1 MTFEKDLGKVGLTTA
16 GTWSSTASYER
27 LTVVTWRGRSYLSK
41 ITNKN
46 VEPGT
51 NTDVWQLIAEKGA
64 DGQGGSG
71 GGGDATTDIGVA
83 RYSDGILYW
92 TKNGVWL
99 LDENGNKVKAQGVDG
114 KDGKDGKDG
123 QGGGG
128 GGSDTPSISSFKSYV
143 FIRSENAP
151 AKPNGGTFENPVPA
165 GWYDGIPFG
174 ELQVWVSSRW
184 FYSDDSMTAQTDWSA
199 PVATTDTANIDFEF
213 SSIES
218 PGNPD
223 SSPTYWHPTAREG
236 DKWMAIRII
245 RNGKPYPWSVVK
257 IAGENG
263 KDGKDGASFNILGS
277 YDTIEE
283 AEIAHPNPSRNDVVV
298 IDGEL
303 YIWDGEQWVPMGV
316 ETTLGMFLS
325 TYAIIFQGNG
335 SSAVAGNATVEVYG
349 LRGMSRVATTIGQVT
364 GLPTGMSISL
374 NDNGTD
380 HASFTLNVTTSLVTN
395 GGQITVPVTA
405 DGEQCNLNLSW
416 AVQQPG
422 AQGQQGED
430 GDTGENGYSNY
441 TLLLYQRAATSPNSL
456 PGTLTY
462 NFANDTITGQLNGWN
477 RVPPEADGDPLW
489 MIQASGSST
498 DSSVNIGSSDWN
510 GPLKFVENGFP
521 GKTMR
526 GPSLWKQG
534 VYYQGLANSESG
546 FVDLVYADENYATLY
561 YCYQNT
567 PASSLSNKPGTTGGE
582 EYWVPTEVKDFV
594 ATKIFFSNLGFVENL
609 GVNNLLLS
617 DHGYIF
623 GGLLP
628 ANTHYDAE
636 NPQNTNGNTI
646 LWVGSSVPSEA
657 PFQVDAS
664 GNGTFKGV
672 VEAESGK
679 IGPYSI
685 GASGIKYTADG
696 STPSSWKGAD
706 LDKNGLYLLN
716 ADSSGISGFQVNTS
730 RTGNSALVTLSEDG
744 QYQPA
749 MYLLSGFISGFRL
762 KVRAI
767 SSNATLYNDDN
778 VVIASNSST
787 ATINLM
793 GMADMFDGQ
802 IVAIVHTSSSTL
814 RVSGGA
820 TPIVQVLSSGATVV
834 SVAESGRPETLL
846 FVYSA
851 DNGRWY
857 LTFLK
862 SS

>member
-1 MTFEKDLGKVGLTTA
+1 MNFEKDLGKVGLTTA
-16 GTWSSTASYER
+16 GTWSSNASYER
-27 LTVVTWRGRSYLSK
+27 LTVVTWRGRSFLSK

-51 NTDVWQLIAEKGA
+51 NSDVWQLIAEKGA

-71 GGGDATTDIGVA
+71 GGTGTTDIGVA

-99 LDENGNKVKAQGVDG
+99 LDEYGNKVKAQGVDG

-123 QGGGG
+123 EGGGG
-128 GGSDTPSISSFKSYV
+128 GGSDTPSISKFKSYV
-143 FIRSENAP
+143 FIRSLNTP
-151 AKPNGGTFENPVPA
+151 TTPQGGSFDNPVPT
-165 GWYDGIPFG
+165 GWSDGIPAG
-174 ELQVWVSSRW
+174 DLQVWTSSRW
-184 FYSDDSMTAQTDWSA
+184 FYSDDSMTAQTSWSV
-199 PVATTDTANIDFEF
+199 PIATTDTAEIDFEF
-213 SSIES
+213 SSVES

-223 SSPTYWHPTAREG
+223 TNKSYWHDPAREG
-236 DKWMAIRII
+236 DKWMAIQIT
-245 RNGKPYPWSVVK
+245 RNGRPLGWSVVK

-303 YIWDGEQWVPMGV
+303 YIWDGEQWVSMGV

-325 TYAIIFQGNG
+325 TYAVIFQGNG

-441 TLLLYQRAATSPNSL
+441 TLLLYQRAATSPSSL

-510 GPLKFVENGFP
+510 GPLKFVENGYP

-594 ATKIFFSNLGFVENL
+594 ATKLFFSNLGFVENL

-636 NPQNTNGNTI
+636 NPQTTNGNTI

-672 VEAESGK
+672 VDAESGS

-685 GASGIKYTADG
+685 NQNGILYQDTSSTG
-696 STPSSWKGAD
+696 SIGFYGAD
-706 LDKNGLYLLN
+706 VSKAGLRFGKG
-716 ADSSGISGFQVNTS
+716 DSSGDSYFYVDVSRGGSRPLIKIGEDGRDAPAVSIESGYVAGLNLRL
-730 RTGNSALVTLSEDG
+730 RTGGSSDMTLYQDDNLVI
-744 QYQPA
+744 
-749 MYLLSGFISGFRL
+749 FNN
-762 KVRAI
+762 
-767 SSNATLYNDDN
+767 NATRTIYLPGGYDGNDGR
-778 VVIASNSST
+778 I
-787 ATINLM
+787 I
-793 GMADMFDGQ
+793 F
-802 IVAIVHTSSSTL
+802 IIHTTSSTL
-814 RVSGGA
+814 RVTGA
-820 TPIVQVLSSGATVV
+820 SIVQVLSTGASVV
-834 SVAESGRPETLL
+834 SVAESGRPETLML
-846 FVYSA
+846 IWSA
-851 DNGRWY
+851 EAGRWY